1 MSICICLFVLICLSV
16 CLSVCLSAQL
26 GGPVWSDPIHDR
38 DFVQGLL
45 EDVSSC
51 PVEMYK
57 TKDRIKGLLTVVS
70 EVR

>member
-1 MSICICLFVLICLSV
+1 MCVYLYLSLRAHLSV